1 VTDNQKIHLA
11 EIPPTHCTS
20 CFAQVPLKRH
30 VDFSA
35 YYDGPVFGDIEIVG
49 GGKVVIDDLILCE
62 DCVKAAAQLIGLDDV
77 ERHCEEIQTLKAEL
91 EQARQQVV
99 LALTGVQKVEAAHAD
114 LEALKAMIP
123 QRKTRQ
129 KAAA

>member
-1 VTDNQKIHLA
+1 MTDNQKIHLA

-77 ERHCEEIQTLKAEL
+77 ERHCEEIQSLKAEL

>member
-1 VTDNQKIHLA
+1 MTDNQKIHLA

-77 ERHCEEIQTLKAEL
+77 EPRAQSRGSAGSSWSPPPASC
-91 EQARQQVV
+91 R
-99 LALTGVQKVEAAHAD
+99 
-114 LEALKAMIP
+114 
-123 QRKTRQ
+123 
-129 KAAA
+129 

>member
-1 VTDNQKIHLA
+1 VSTWSTWRA
-11 EIPPTHCTS
+11 T
-20 CFAQVPLKRH
+20 
-30 VDFSA
+30 